1 MTRRNTK
8 NSFEEFA
15 SCVFVVFVSSW
26 FLSAAVSAQWL
37 HLPTPGIPRT
47 PDGKPNLAAGAPR
60 TREGRPDLSGIWHR
74 SADRFYNNAA
84 ADLKPGDVQPWADA
98 LYRQRKAEYGKDSME
113 TRCLPFGPAAA
124 TTPYADVKIV
134 QTPALIVIL
143 LNDLTY
149 RQVHMDGRQ
158 LPKDPNPTW
167 MGYSVGRW
175 DGDTLVVE
183 STGFTDRSWLD
194 YDGHPPTEGLR
205 LTERYRRRDFG
216 RLDVSVTFEDAGA
229 FTKPWTV
236 SVPLDLFPDT
246 EMLEAVCRENEKDYA
261 RMPAQPAVAPPAS
274 AVARD
279 TLIRY
284 VGEYEFKKG
293 GMTTLAVIS
302 LSGDGLFIDVDR
314 TGSQQLV
321 AMSATHFSY
330 SGTEI
335 HFVADSRGAIT
346 QLLMRSVEGDDR
358 YDRKQQ

>member
-8 NSFEEFA
+8 NSFEKFA
-15 SCVFVVFVSSW
+15 SCAFVFFVSSW
-26 FLSAAVSAQWL
+26 LFSAVVSAQWL

-47 PDGKPNLAAGAPR
+47 ADGKPDLNARAPR
-60 TREGRPDLSGIWHR
+60 TRDGRSDLSGIWHR
-74 SADRFYNNAA
+74 SADRFYNNVA

-98 LYRQRKAEYGKDSME
+98 LYQQRRHEYGKDSME
-113 TRCLPFGPAAA
+113 SRCLPSGPAAA

-134 QTPALIVIL
+134 QTPSLVVIL

-149 RQVHMDGRQ
+149 REVHMDGRQ

-194 YDGHPPTEGLR
+194 YDGHPHTERLR
-205 LTERYRRRDFG
+205 MTERYRRRDFG
-216 RLDVSVTFEDAGA
+216 HLDLSVTFDDPGA

-246 EMLEAVCRENEKDYA
+246 EMLEAVCRENEKDHV
-261 RMPAQPAVAPPAS
+261 RMPAQPAGATPVI
-274 AVARD
+274 AVPRD

-293 GMTTLAVIS
+293 GKTTLAVIAMS
-302 LSGDGLFIDVDR
+302 GNGLSIDVDR
-314 TGSQQLV
+314 TGPQQLEV
-321 AMSATHFSY
+321 MSPTHFSY

-335 HFVADSRGAIT
+335 HFVADSQNAIAHF
-346 QLLMRSVEGDDR
+346 LMRSVEGDDR
-358 YDRKQQ
+358 FDRTK